1 MRTNMEDLVRED
13 IDVGTD
19 DRTVTIKLHCKM
31 EREDIE
37 GDFSYS
43 PIVDEVGQILLV
55 PDYEWCS
62 FVSVEKAIDDI
73 EENEVDN
80 KSEFITTVVAHMLSD
95 TGNFEWFVNID
106 EIGNA
111 VITPDDESAS
121 FISVSK
127 EGDLNVAEEL
137 PIEEEP
143 PVDIIEPLHEGTWS
157 VPKTVSAVRKL
168 NSILSKPI
176 TIANAK
182 EVKDALYSIMG
193 DDSIYDKID
202 GLEDGEDAR
211 YFIKDYLLEL
221 IPANE
226 DKFTDRVYKELMK
239 VLNRPLREGVNNTF
253 IAIIHIDDEDGTWCK
268 VDAPTKEMAADFLLA
283 EMQKKYPDAKEIEVS
298 IDDVIRTLRE
308 GVLDGDEELETPDQ
322 EFSSAKT
329 SINSS
334 KLPAIFNMVKFVPDT
349 LNLDYGGGKFDNA
362 VEALAEQGV
371 TSVVYD
377 PYNRTDAHNSSV
389 IQHVRTNGG
398 ADTITCSNVLNVIK
412 EENVRL
418 SVLRN
423 MKSLVKPGGVVYITV
438 YEGAGDNVGKETSS
452 GYQLNR
458 KTADYVEEVSKV
470 FPSVSRKGKLIMARK

>member
-1 MRTNMEDLVRED
+1 MEDLVRED

-31 EREDIE
+31 EREDTE

-73 EENEVDN
+73 GENHVDN
-80 KSEFITTVVAHMLSD
+80 KSEFTTMLVSHMLSD

-106 EIGNA
+106 EIGNV

-137 PIEEEP
+137 PNEEEP

-157 VPKTVSAVRKL
+157 VPKTVFAVRKL
-168 NSILSKPI
+168 SNILSKPI
-176 TIANAK
+176 TTANAK

-226 DKFTDRVYKELMK
+226 DRFTDRVYKELMK
-239 VLNRPLREGVNNTF
+239 VLNRPLKEGVNNTF
-253 IAIIHIDDEDGTWCK
+253 IAVVHIDDEDGTWCK
-268 VDAPTKEMAADFLLA
+268 VEAPTQEQAADYILHVMS
-283 EMQKKYPDAKEIEVS
+283 EKHPDASHIRVDV
-298 IDDVIRTLRE
+298 DDVVRILGE
-308 GVLDGDEELETPDQ
+308 SILSEDDELETPEQ

-334 KLPAIFNMVKFVPDT
+334 KLPAIFGMVDFKPDT

-362 VEALAEQGV
+362 VKALAQKGV
-371 TSVVYD
+371 TNVVYD
-377 PYNRTDAHNSSV
+377 PYNRTASHNSSV
-389 IQHVRTNGG
+389 LKQVRANGG

-412 EENVRL
+412 EEEVRM

-423 MKSLVKPGGVVYITV
+423 MKSLVKPSGVVYITV
-438 YEGAGDNVGKETSS
+438 YEGSGDGVGKETSS

-458 KTADYVEEVSKV
+458 KTADYIAEVSRV
-470 FPSVSRKGKLIMARK
+470 FPSAYRKGKLIIAGK